1 MKSMYRIFLSIACLM
16 AYPVALWANDC
27 SSATNIS
34 SGVTLNDNVQSASLA
49 GAPFS
54 GDAQCTGPGS
64 QSDLWYSFQALS
76 SNQFVRATPGGDLD
90 IAIEVVDACGGSVLA
105 CENNLGAGIEET
117 VSLSGLSVGNTYY
130 YRVYH
135 AAASV
140 PTDESFTT
148 AVAYIPAIELRD
160 EYCGLTN
167 YVSGDIIRSTQAGNA
182 STVAYYQWR
191 FEELEAPFNT
201 YEVISPNGANPNFR
215 LWWFD
220 DLEYGRSYDV
230 SVRLG
235 YFPGPVA
242 GTYGPSCTIEMQADV
257 QSTQLEQQYAS
268 GFFSFCDV
276 IGADG
281 VAGADR
287 YRWEFNDL
295 SETVSVYGDDNQ
307 RLLRLSKVPDLSLGS
322 TYIVSAFAE
331 FNGVESPVGSLRFL
345 NTNNFVPNTG
355 LRDDIYTCGSTI
367 PINFQVQAYEVC
379 KAQSYTWRFRNTSQ
393 TQDDLFYTRVGG
405 NRFIRLEWVTD
416 LIVGDSYDIDV
427 YATQGGL
434 IGDYSTIC
442 NITIGEATGSGLWAG
457 TGNKYTP
464 SENHQALIAGNPDN
478 AEMDFK
484 LINTAGANEQIVVE
498 MSEIAPMST
507 VRFELYDLNARK
519 MGEYVQGGVSTAD
532 QITLPAQLTSGIYI
546 LRAVTTNNTVSKKVS
561 VF

>member
-1 MKSMYRIFLSIACLM
+1 M
-16 AYPVALWANDC
+16 AFFVALPVGLQANDC
-27 SSATNIS
+27 ATAVDISA
-34 SGVTLNDNVQSASLA
+34 GVTLTDNVQSATLA
-49 GAPFS
+49 AVAFS
-54 GDAQCTGPGS
+54 GDAQCSGPGS
-64 QSDLWYSFQALS
+64 QPDQWYAFQALS
-76 SNQFVRATPGGDLD
+76 SNQFIRATPNGDLD
-90 IAIEVVDACGGSVLA
+90 VAIEVLDACGGSVIS
-105 CENNLGAGIEET
+105 CVNNLGVGSAET
-117 VSLSGLSVGNTYY
+117 ASLSGLTSGQTYY

-135 AAASV
+135 ANVSV
-140 PTDESFTT
+140 PTDQSFTT
-148 AVAYIPAIELRD
+148 AVAYIPSIQLRN
-160 EYCGLTN
+160 EFCGLVN
-167 YVSGDIIRSTQAGNA
+167 YVSGDIIRSTQFANV

-220 DLEYGRSYDV
+220 ELEYGRSYNV

-242 GTYGPSCTIEMQADV
+242 GSYGPACTIAMQTDV

-276 IGADG
+276 IGADA

-295 SETVSVYGDDNQ
+295 SNVTSVYGDNNQ
-307 RLLRLSKVPDLSLGS
+307 RLLRLSKVPNLQLGA

-331 FNGVESPVGSLRFL
+331 FNGQESQVGSLRFL

-355 LRDDIYTCGSTI
+355 LRDDIYTCGSTL

-393 TQDDLFYTRVGG
+393 VQEDLFYTRVGG
-405 NRFIRLEWVTD
+405 NRFIRLDWVTD

-427 YATQGGL
+427 YAVQGGL

-442 NITIGEATGSGLWAG
+442 NITIGEPSGSGLWAG
-457 TGNKYTP
+457 LSDKTVHNQTYQT
-464 SENHQALIAGNPDN
+464 AIAENPDN
-478 AEMDFK
+478 VEMDFQ
-484 LINTAGANEQIVVE
+484 LINSSNSVNGIVVE
-498 MSEIAPMST
+498 MSNIAPMSS
-507 VRFELYDLNARK
+507 VRFELFDLNGRK
-519 MGEYVQGGVSTAD
+519 MGDYTQGGISTAD
-532 QITLPAQLTSGIYI
+532 QIILPAQLTSGIYI
-546 LRAVTTNNTVSKKVS
+546 LRAISNTNTVSKKVS